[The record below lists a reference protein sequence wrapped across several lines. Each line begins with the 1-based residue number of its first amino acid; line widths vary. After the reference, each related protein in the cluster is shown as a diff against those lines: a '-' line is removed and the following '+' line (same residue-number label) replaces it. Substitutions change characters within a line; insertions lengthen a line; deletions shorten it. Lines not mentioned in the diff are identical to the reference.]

1 MRKFGITLLIAVVV
15 LAVAALV
22 APRFIDVNR
31 YHDRIQAEL
40 STKLGRQ
47 VSLGHM
53 QLSLLPLSFR
63 VDQLS
68 IADDPK
74 FQSARPFAVA
84 SQVSVSPM
92 FWKLV
97 HGDVEVRSLELKQPQ
112 VELVRDQQGTWN
124 FSTLGKSS
132 SHQEKQRQFALD
144 SLKITDGQVG
154 ITDLQKR

>member
-1 MRKFGITLLIAVVV
+1 MRKLGITLAISVLVLI
-15 LAVAALV
+15 VAALA
-22 APRFIDVNR
+22 APRFVDVNR

-40 STKLGRQ
+40 SSKLGRQ

-53 QLSLLPLSFR
+53 QLSLLPFSFR

-92 FWKLV
+92 
-97 HGDVEVRSLELKQPQ
+97 VRPTPGKVLRRAAIAHTSLSVSIPRELSGEGHAP
-112 VELVRDQQGTWN
+112 L
-124 FSTLGKSS
+124 FGK
-132 SHQEKQRQFALD
+132 F
-144 SLKITDGQVG
+144 DGIVKD
-154 ITDLQKR
+154 T